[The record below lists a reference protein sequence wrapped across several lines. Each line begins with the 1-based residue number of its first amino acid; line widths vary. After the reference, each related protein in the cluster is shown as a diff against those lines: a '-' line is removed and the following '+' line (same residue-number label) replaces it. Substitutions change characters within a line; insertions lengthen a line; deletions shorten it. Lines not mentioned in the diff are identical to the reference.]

1 MGKVC
6 KRSRF
11 LRAAVVLSAAWG
23 CPASAAEHWTP
34 DQNKCNE
41 QPNTLAIVDCIQGR
55 TKLWDGRLN
64 QAYKAVTT
72 MFQDPALKARLA
84 PLQAAQREWV
94 KYRDANCI
102 GYYGSQDGTIR
113 QVEVA
118 NCLLEM
124 TQNRAIELQGEGP
137 Q

>member
-1 MGKVC
+1 MTNTYRSVC
-6 KRSRF
+6 VLLVVVGVTWRQP
-11 LRAAVVLSAAWG
+11 AAAL
-23 CPASAAEHWTP
+23 ERWTP
-34 DQNKCNE
+34 DQNRCNE
-41 QPNTLAIVDCIQGR
+41 QPNTLAIVTCIQNR
-55 TKLWDGRLN
+55 TKFWDGRLN

-72 MFQDPALKARLA
+72 MFQDPEMKDRLA

-102 GYYGSQDGTIR
+102 GYHGSEQGTIR
-113 QVEVA
+113 QIEVA

>member
-1 MGKVC
+1 MTNTYPGVC
-6 KRSRF
+6 V
-11 LRAAVVLSAAWG
+11 LLVAVGVTW
-23 CPASAAEHWTP
+23 CQPATALERWTP
-34 DQNKCNE
+34 DQNRCNE
-41 QPNTLAIVDCIQGR
+41 QPNTLAIVACIQNR

-64 QAYKAVTT
+64 QAYKAVAT
-72 MFQDPALKARLA
+72 MFQDPEMKDRLA

-102 GYYGSQDGTIR
+102 GYYGSVQGTIR
-113 QVEVA
+113 QIEVA

-124 TQNRAIELQGEGP
+124 TQTRAIELQGEGP